1 MNSYMI
7 RLALNQL
14 MYDAILDLDVN
25 RVSEIINTDFNWK
38 DFNQGSYLG
47 IRLLVESISTH
58 YDEVDL
64 CDRVRDLA
72 NLMISLNLLNEHEN
86 HDPGNVITY
95 LVQLKDKVRR
105 HNDPENTKP
114 RVLACLNIIIE
125 CFLQLLTY
133 TSRISTDA
141 RFNDYDPNENVS
153 PGEIVIDPTSDL
165 TYPHPSH

>member
-95 LVQLKDKVRR
+95 
-105 HNDPENTKP
+105 
-114 RVLACLNIIIE
+114 
-125 CFLQLLTY
+125 F
-133 TSRISTDA
+133 
-141 RFNDYDPNENVS
+141 F
-153 PGEIVIDPTSDL
+153 
-165 TYPHPSH
+165 